1 MKTSAK
7 GIAEILSHEAIVP
20 MPYRDSVGVWT
31 FGVGH
36 TKNAGPPDPLSYPKG
51 VPQDIAEVLRVFK
64 TDLPKYE
71 RRVMQAFTRELA
83 QHEFDAAVSF
93 DYNTGGILKASWVGH
108 FNAGNK
114 PAAAKAILF
123 WNKPSSIIGRRTK
136 EMHLLRDGRYSG
148 NGRVMVYPADGNGK
162 VLWSKGKQQEI
173 GNLFHD
179 PDIATPPL
187 FSIALV
193 KDAQQDLKLIAIHLK
208 KPEFDPGNI
217 DGLMGPKTR
226 AALLAW
232 QQSRDDVPDT
242 GTLDSRT
249 DQILDETAA
258 AIVPPDPDVEPVK
271 PPPTMPNGE
280 PIKGAGGM
288 SDLSS
293 WLKG

>member
-1 MKTSAK
+1 
-7 GIAEILSHEAIVP
+7 
-20 MPYRDSVGVWT
+20 
-31 FGVGH
+31 
-36 TKNAGPPDPLSYPKG
+36 
-51 VPQDIAEVLRVFK
+51 
-64 TDLPKYE
+64 
-71 RRVMQAFTRELA
+71 
-83 QHEFDAAVSF
+83 
-93 DYNTGGILKASWVGH
+93 
-108 FNAGNK
+108 
-114 PAAAKAILF
+114 
-123 WNKPSSIIGRRTK
+123 
-136 EMHLLRDGRYSG
+136 MHLLRDGRYSG